1 MELVLLL
8 EAMKDLH
15 LTAVSIQLWTRKDTI
30 HSSVNKYIQDGRPQ
44 NCSEEF
50 RVFYNFKLEL
60 STLSGCILC
69 DCRVVITLTTL
80 EWSVK
85 PWTRLN
91 IDYASPFM
99 STILFI
105 IVNARYK
112 WVEMFGTPSTSAI
125 VIQCLRRT
133 FTRFE
138 LPQTIVSDNVSN
150 LMSMEI
156 LRLNVSHML
165 LQHNV

>member
-15 LTAVSIQLWTRKDTI
+15 LTAVSIQRWTRKDTI

-69 DCRVVITLTTL
+69 DCRVVITPQGRNQLLPELHQEHSGINKMKSL
-80 EWSVK
+80 ERMYSWWSKIDENIEKIVK
-85 PWTRLN
+85 GCSKYQENQMNVPTVPLQPWNGRLN
-91 IDYASPFM
+91 PGLD
-99 STILFI
+99 
-105 IVNARYK
+105 
-112 WVEMFGTPSTSAI
+112 
-125 VIQCLRRT
+125 
-133 FTRFE
+133 
-138 LPQTIVSDNVSN
+138 
-150 LMSMEI
+150 
-156 LRLNVSHML
+156 
-165 LQHNV
+165 